1 MDRKFYLFLCLQF
14 AAAIALLLVL
24 LCLPGPWDTARW
36 VGLILVVLGLTLVFT
51 ARFQLGKSFSV
62 TPQARALVSHGL
74 YTKVRNPIYV
84 FGTLVIVGLILLFH
98 RPVLWI
104 VLAVVIPVQIL
115 RARKEARV
123 LEEKFG
129 EAYREY
135 RRTTWF

>member
-24 LCLPGPWDTARW
+24 LRLPGPWDTARW
-36 VGLILVVLGLTLVFT
+36 VGFILVVLGLTLVFT

-62 TPQARALVSHGL
+62 TPQARVLVSHGL
-74 YTKVRNPIYV
+74 YGKVRNPIYV
-84 FGTLVIVGLILLFH
+84 FGTLVIVGSILLFH
-98 RPVLWI
+98 RPMLWI